1 MSGTF
6 GGLNTALS
14 ALRYQQVALDV
25 ANNNVANVNTAGYV
39 RRRAEAGAVAAPDRP
54 AMWARY
60 VGHGDGVTVQSV
72 SRLVDPLLDARSR
85 RENGTLSYLQA
96 QQAILNRVETSIN
109 EPGENGV
116 SHALDELG
124 KAFQDLAANPGLPA
138 ARETVLARAGDV
150 AAAFKAQADNLA
162 TETAD
167 QQAHV
172 ATAVQQVNDAAA
184 ELARLNKTIQVAE
197 VNHTD
202 VGSLKDQR
210 DLLALDLAKLAGA
223 DVTVRA
229 DGQYDVSI
237 GSTALVSGDQAAPVT
252 ASAGSPATVSV
263 GGTPVPSGV
272 SGELGAV
279 LDTLNTTLPAYRQGL
294 GAVAAELA
302 DRMNAQHAA
311 GFDLDGAPGGAL
323 LSSDPAT
330 PAGSLGVAV
339 TDPRRLAAARTGATA
354 TGTTGNRD
362 GGNADALSQV
372 TKAPTAA
379 GTSIE
384 SDYATLVTGFG
395 GTVASVNRQTANQLA
410 LTQQVDDER
419 EQLAGVSL
427 DEETVN
433 MVAAQH
439 AYEAA
444 SKVLTVLDSILDT
457 LINRTGVTR

>member
-39 RRRAEAGAVAAPDRP
+39 RRRAEAAAVAAPDRP
-54 AMWARY
+54 AMWSRY
-60 VGHGDGVTVQSV
+60 AGHGDGVSVRSV

-85 RENGTLSYLQA
+85 RENGTLSYLRA

-124 KAFQDLAANPGLPA
+124 KAFQDLAANPSLPA

-150 AAAFKAQADNLA
+150 AAAFKAQSDNLA

-172 ATAVQQVNDAAA
+172 TTAVQQVNDAAT
-184 ELARLNKTIQVAE
+184 ELARLNKTIRVAE

-202 VGSLKDQR
+202 VGTLKDQR
-210 DLLALDLAKLAGA
+210 DLLALDLAKLTGA
-223 DVTVRA
+223 EVTVRA
-229 DGQYDVSI
+229 DGQYDVAI
-237 GSTALVSGDQAAPVT
+237 GSVALVSGDVSAAVT
-252 ASAGSPATVSV
+252 TSAGPPTTVSV
-263 GGTPVPSGV
+263 GGTAVPTGV

-294 GAVAAELA
+294 DAVAAAFA
-302 DRMNAQHAA
+302 DRLNAQHAA
-311 GFDLDGAPGGAL
+311 GYDLDGAPGGAV
-323 LSSDPAT
+323 LSYNAAA
-330 PAGSLGVAV
+330 PAGSLTVVLA
-339 TDPRRLAAARTGATA
+339 DPRKLAAARTG
-354 TGTTGNRD
+354 GSTGNND

-372 TKAPTAA
+372 TKVKTAA
-379 GTSIE
+379 GTSVE

-444 SKVLTVLDSILDT
+444 SKVLTVLDSVLDT
-457 LINRTGVTR
+457 LINRTGVGH